1 MRKYLLVAGVS
12 AAVIAATLATP
23 VLAQYDAGKG
33 EASKGT
39 TTPQRQKLKD
49 CAGKWKDEKA
59 QKHVSGRDAYRA
71 FMKECLSG

>member
-1 MRKYLLVAGVS
+1 MRKFLLVAGVS

-23 VLAQYDAGKG
+23 VLAQYDASKG
-33 EASKGT
+33 EASKG

-49 CAGKWKDEKA
+49 CAVKWKDEKA

-71 FMKECLSG
+71 FMKECLKG